1 MTRQLLLIFLLVP
14 FALSAQ
20 TKETVAQLELSK
32 KALEAQITNLQDSI
46 KIVEQKIKMLKEERQ
61 EQNRY
66 NVEVKPEIPQILVKK
81 NSSLL
86 SRPHHKGDVVVKI
99 KKGTL
104 VQKIDKTNGYYL
116 VCIKGSC
123 GYLPKSALD
132 LKESSTN

>member
-1 MTRQLLLIFLLVP
+1 MTRQLLLIFLLIP
-14 FALSAQ
+14 FSLSAQ
-20 TKETVAQLELSK
+20 TKDSVAQLELSK
-32 KALEAQITNLQDSI
+32 KSLKAQIANLQDSI
-46 KIVEQKIKMLKEERQ
+46 EIVEQKIEMLKEESQ
-61 EQNRY
+61 KQDRY
-66 NVEVKPEIPQILVKK
+66 NVEVKPEISQILVKK

-123 GYLPKSALD
+123 GYLPNSAFK